1 MISINFVALLG
12 EIKDEVVHRETEKSQ
27 VANFT
32 LVTKQKA
39 HPNAKIDWITTWH
52 NITAWGPMA
61 KVVQHSKEGDVVQID
76 GAIETD
82 SWTDQTTGLKRYK
95 TVIKANNVT
104 LMDEVVTEPKSRAA
118 EVQKELDAPF

>member
-39 HPNAKIDWITTWH
+39 H
-52 NITAWGPMA
+52 
-61 KVVQHSKEGDVVQID
+61 
-76 GAIETD
+76 
-82 SWTDQTTGLKRYK
+82 
-95 TVIKANNVT
+95 
-104 LMDEVVTEPKSRAA
+104 
-118 EVQKELDAPF
+118 